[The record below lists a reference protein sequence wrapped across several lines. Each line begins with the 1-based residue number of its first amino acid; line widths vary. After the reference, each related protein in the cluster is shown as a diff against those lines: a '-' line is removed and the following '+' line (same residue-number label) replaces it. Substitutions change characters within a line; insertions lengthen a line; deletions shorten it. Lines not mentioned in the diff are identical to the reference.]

1 MEKIKFQFKLRM
13 IDYRKI
19 IRIPLKMVGN
29 FKEDFVD
36 VYKRQDYI
44 VNYFRAIKMP
54 ASRITTNF
62 QALFGLGC

>member
-29 FKEDFVD
+29 FKEDFVTRFI
-36 VYKRQDYI
+36 KRESE
-44 VNYFRAIKMP
+44 NK
-54 ASRITTNF
+54 
-62 QALFGLGC
+62 